1 MEISALFSQVHSLP
15 CIPKVAQDL
24 IQQFDNPHTN
34 VDSIARNISL
44 DPVIAAKVLRLAN
57 SARFRGSRESASVE
71 DAAMRLGFNT
81 LRTLVLASAVTGA
94 FQAPPGFDLKGFW
107 GHSFQ
112 VASISRLLAKTRGV
126 AVEIAFT
133 CGMMHNIGELLIQT
147 GVPELAER
155 LNQNGKDMG
164 AAQRVALETLQLGF
178 GFPEVG
184 AELARLW
191 QLPELIQHAIA
202 YQSRPTQAPAD
213 MPLPRVLAQA
223 VSIAEALRQY
233 QGDMNKALE
242 TLQGPLFDGLDVA
255 SLLDELPAVLE
266 ADKGF
271 AELLG

>member
-34 VDSIARNISL
+34 VDSIARNIAL

-155 LNQNGKDMG
+155 LNQNGKDVG

-233 QGDMNKALE
+233 PGDMNKALE
-242 TLQGPLFDGLDVA
+242 TQQGPLFEGLNVA

-271 AELLG
+271 AELLS